1 MVNVMNV
8 KYSDMNIEVNAM
20 NGKYSDISAHL

>member
-1 MVNVMNV
+1 MNV

-20 NGKYSDISAHL
+20 NENILI